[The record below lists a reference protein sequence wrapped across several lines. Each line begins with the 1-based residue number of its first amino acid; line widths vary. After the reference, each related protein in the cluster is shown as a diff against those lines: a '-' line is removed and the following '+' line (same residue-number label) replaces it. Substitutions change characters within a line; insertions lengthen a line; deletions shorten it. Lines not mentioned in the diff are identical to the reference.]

1 MLLENPEGWVVESIR
16 FHRPIMV
23 TLQLAIS
30 DQSMPLIGAYLKKST
45 LDYLPELEK
54 LLNRVPNRELV
65 ILGGD
70 HNGNI
75 VFPQQVVDLL
85 ASFRMVDILTR
96 F

>member
-1 MLLENPEGWVVESIR
+1 
-16 FHRPIMV
+16 
-23 TLQLAIS
+23 
-30 DQSMPLIGAYLKKST
+30 MPLIGAYLTKST

-54 LLNRVPNRELV
+54 LLNRFPNRDLV
-65 ILGGD
+65 ILGD

-75 VFPQQVVDLL
+75 LFPQQVVDLL